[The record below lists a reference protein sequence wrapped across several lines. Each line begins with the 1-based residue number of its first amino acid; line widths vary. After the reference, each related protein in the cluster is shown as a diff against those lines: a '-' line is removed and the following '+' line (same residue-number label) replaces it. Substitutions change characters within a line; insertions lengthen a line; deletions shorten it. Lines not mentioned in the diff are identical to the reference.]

1 MARPYSEKLKM
12 SLLREEDTDRLG
24 IQLAQVCVKAHL
36 PTTFVASMLG
46 VSRQSV
52 HNWFRGKFIRE
63 KRYEQVKQFYQLVK
77 EELEQGALPATTI
90 QEGQAYLSEKISS
103 YTA

>member
-12 SLLREEDTDRLG
+12 RLLREADTDRLG

-36 PTTFVASMLG
+36 PTTYVASVLD
-46 VSRQSV
+46 VSRQTV

-63 KRYEQVKQFYQLVK
+63 KRYEQVKQLYQLVK
-77 EELEQGALPATTI
+77 DELEQGTLPAKTA
-90 QEGQAYLSEKISS
+90 EESQAYLSEKISS
-103 YTA
+103 YTM